1 MRRSLRGDS
10 SLSMSVT
17 FARGRRRLA
26 GIVLLGLLASCVGN
40 LPNSV
45 VSREQGERDRSALS
59 YATSITDLVRERGI
73 ATSDEGSPVPLLE
86 QLRREVAKSD
96 PGGAFAGITYDLTG
110 GNKLPPDWLIQS
122 PTRWGHRADDLP
134 FYALDCKTCAR
145 DVLLPSCNSDADCP
159 GGGTCGTVW
168 AATRTPSGRRKVCFG
183 HSDALL
189 LPVHDLV
196 AGARHFVD
204 IATLQPV
211 PDTRFLDALRA
222 GLNELAASHRPV
234 TVRFIVGQYPPDGSD
249 AAALLAELTSELR
262 DVPGARLTIDVAA
275 MQSCSASLPCKGFSW
290 PHAKFIAVD
299 GNVARVGGHNLWSED
314 YLVDNPVHDL
324 SMVVRGPA
332 AASASRFADRLWQF
346 VCANLDKK
354 PAVQLATFTSGQG
367 ASGAAAVRDP
377 KRRPWRARRRP
388 AACPSSRSA
397 GWVPASPPTSPTRAS
412 SARDLT
418 FGAARHTIRISQQDL
433 GFVLGRADPI
443 FPDSTLDRLL
453 DFIERRDGQVY
464 IVLSNPGALGD
475 SGSTYDNGVSLAAF
489 ARHLRGLMQKR
500 VDKRDPKERYE
511 VRRGPDPINALL
523 CSHVH
528 LAPLRFGPDATWPGG
543 KTFANHAK
551 LWMIDD
557 RVFYVGSDNMY
568 PVNLQEFGYIVDD
581 QKAAVELL
589 DAYWTSLWQWSQ
601 RAAVSGDEAGSCIFR
616 TPRK

>member
-1 MRRSLRGDS
+1 
-10 SLSMSVT
+10 MSVT
-17 FARGRRRLA
+17 FARGPRRLA
-26 GIVLLGLLASCVGN
+26 GLVLLGLLASCTGG
-40 LPNSV
+40 LPNTV
-45 VSREQGERDRSALS
+45 ISREQGERDHSALS
-59 YATSITDLVRERGI
+59 SATQITDLVRDRGI
-73 ATSDEGSPVPLLE
+73 TVPDENSPVLLLE

-96 PGGAFAGITYDLTG
+96 PNGAYAGITYDLTA
-110 GNKLPPDWLIQS
+110 GNRLPADWLIQS

-134 FYALDCKTCAR
+134 FYALDCKSC
-145 DVLLPSCNSDADCP
+145 DPELLLPSCSSDADCP
-159 GGGTCGTVW
+159 GGGTCGTVG
-168 AATRTPSGRRKVCFG
+168 ARSGGGSGRRKVCFG

-211 PDTRFLDALRA
+211 PDTRFLGALRA

-249 AAALLAELTSELR
+249 AAALLARLTSELR
-262 DVPGARLTIDVAA
+262 DIPGARLTIEVAA
-275 MQSCSASLPCKGFSW
+275 MQSCSASQPCKGFSW

-299 GNVARVGGHNLWSED
+299 GSVARVGGHNLWSED
-314 YLVDNPVHDL
+314 YLIDNPVHDL

-367 ASGAAAVRDP
+367 VSSGCPGPDAPPMASQAAGGVPILAVGRLGAGITTDFANQ
-377 KRRPWRARRRP
+377 
-388 AACPSSRSA
+388 SEL
-397 GWVPASPPTSPTRAS
+397 
-412 SARDLT
+412 ARDLV

-489 ARHLRGLMQKR
+489 ARHLRGLMQMR

-528 LAPLRFGPDATWPGG
+528 LAPLRFGPDASWPGG

-551 LWMIDD
+551 LWMVDD
-557 RVFYVGSDNMY
+557 RVFYIGSDNMY

-581 QKAAVELL
+581 QKAAAELL
-589 DAYWTSLWQWSQ
+589 DAYWTPLWQWSQ
-601 RAAVSGDEAGSCIFR
+601 RAAVSGDDARSCIFR

>member
-1 MRRSLRGDS
+1 
-10 SLSMSVT
+10 MSVT
-17 FARGRRRLA
+17 FARGPRRLA
-26 GIVLLGLLASCVGN
+26 GIVLLGLLTSCAGD

-45 VSREQGERDRSALS
+45 ISREQGERDRSALS

-73 ATSDEGSPVPLLE
+73 ATPDADSPVPLLE
-86 QLRREVAKSD
+86 QVRREVAKSD
-96 PGGAFAGITYDLTG
+96 PGGTYAGITYDLSG
-110 GNKLPPDWLIQS
+110 GNRLPADWLIQS

-134 FYALDCKTCAR
+134 FYALDCKSC
-145 DVLLPSCNSDADCP
+145 DPNLLLPSCSSDADCP

-168 AATRTPSGRRKVCFG
+168 AASGAGSGRRKVCFG

-196 AGARHFVD
+196 AGARRFVD
-204 IATLQPV
+204 IAALQPV
-211 PDTRFLDALRA
+211 PETRFLGALRA
-222 GLNELAASHRPV
+222 GLNELAASRRPV

-249 AAALLAELTSELR
+249 AAALLAQLTSELR
-262 DVPGARLTIDVAA
+262 DIPGARLIINVAV

-314 YLVDNPVHDL
+314 YLIDNPVHDL

-332 AASASRFADRLWQF
+332 AASPSRFADRLWQF

-367 ASGAAAVRDP
+367 ASGGSG
-377 KRRPWRARRRP
+377 
-388 AACPSSRSA
+388 CPGPDA
-397 GWVPASPPTSPTRAS
+397 PPTSSQPAAGGVPILAVGRLGAGITTDFANQS
-412 SARDLT
+412 ELARDLT

-475 SGSTYDNGVSLAAF
+475 SGSTYDNGVGLAAF
-489 ARHLRGLMQKR
+489 ARHLRGLLQKR

-551 LWMIDD
+551 LWMVDD

-581 QKAAVELL
+581 QRAAAELL
-589 DAYWTSLWQWSQ
+589 DAYWTPLWQWSQ
-601 RAAVSGDEAGSCIFR
+601 RAAVSGDEAESCIFR